1 MPTGKDTLN
10 GPGLMMAARQSC
22 DAQARV
28 VSALEAFRSKI
39 ANSEEFARRLDEAI
53 MRQNHRAIITL
64 AEEVGLPREAEV
76 KILRTRHRSENRP
89 RDLHFW
95 SLREDL
101 PRVLK

>member
-10 GPGLMMAARQSC
+10 GPGLMMAARQSR

-76 KILRTRHRSENRP
+76 KILELDTDRKIVLEICIFGHCVRI
-89 RDLHFW
+89 
-95 SLREDL
+95 SLEY
-101 PRVLK
+101 